1 MPGTNKY
8 AVGKLDMRFGSLIC
22 TSQVMIA
29 TAICVM
35 LPLQVLSATDNVDAC
50 PSGSELAALPEDTIK
65 VMTLN
70 IAHGRNSAVN
80 QLFVSKRHTF
90 RNLDY
95 IAALLADIAPN
106 VVALQEADGRSRWS
120 GNFDHVTYI
129 AEKSDL
135 PCVVHG
141 LHSKSWI
148 SNYGTALL
156 SRGKAIESSS
166 VSFSPSWPSKQ
177 KGFVTTTIDW
187 SVDQQRIPV
196 TLVSVH
202 FDFLRKK
209 VRDRQVSETV
219 AQLVDIDGPLVLM
232 GDLNSHWD
240 QKSSHVRSLVDA
252 LDLQA
257 FSPEKNGL
265 GTYKGTT
272 GKRLDWILISQ
283 ELAFE
288 AYEVL
293 PDIVA
298 DHLAVVAEISYRGS
312 PDPEHLER
320 EGPPLRTDERSE
332 VIPTAR

>member
-1 MPGTNKY
+1 
-8 AVGKLDMRFGSLIC
+8 MRFGSLIC
-22 TSQVMIA
+22 PSQAMVA
-29 TAICVM
+29 TVICVM
-35 LPLQVLSATDNVDAC
+35 LPMQALSATDIADAC
-50 PSGSELAALPEDTIK
+50 PTGSELAALPVDTIK

-70 IAHGRNSAVN
+70 IAHGRNSAWN
-80 QLFVSKRHTF
+80 QLFVSKGHTF
-90 RNLDY
+90 ENLDY

-120 GNFDHVTYI
+120 GKFDHVTYI
-129 AEKSDL
+129 AEKSGF

-148 SNYGTALL
+148 SNFGTALL

-187 SVDQQRIPV
+187 SVGRQRIPV

-202 FDFLRKK
+202 FDFLRAR
-209 VRDRQVSETV
+209 VRDRQVSEMV
-219 AQLVDIDGPLVLM
+219 AHLANIGGPLVLM
-232 GDLNSHWD
+232 GDLNSHWE
-240 QKSSHVRSLVDA
+240 QKSSHVRSLAEA

-257 FSPEKNGL
+257 FLPEQNGL
-265 GTYKGTT
+265 GTYKGAM

-312 PDPEHLER
+312 
-320 EGPPLRTDERSE
+320 GGQ
-332 VIPTAR
+332 VIPTDR

>member
-1 MPGTNKY
+1 
-8 AVGKLDMRFGSLIC
+8 MRFGSLIC

-257 FSPEKNGL
+257 FSPRKMGSAHTKEQRVSG
-265 GTYKGTT
+265 
-272 GKRLDWILISQ
+272 WIG
-283 ELAFE
+283 F
-288 AYEVL
+288 
-293 PDIVA
+293 
-298 DHLAVVAEISYRGS
+298 
-312 PDPEHLER
+312 
-320 EGPPLRTDERSE
+320 
-332 VIPTAR
+332 

>member
-1 MPGTNKY
+1 
-8 AVGKLDMRFGSLIC
+8 MRFGSLIC
-22 TSQVMIA
+22 SSQVMIA
-29 TAICVM
+29 TVILVM
-35 LPLQVLSATDNVDAC
+35 LPMQVLSATDIVDAC
-50 PSGSELAALPEDTIK
+50 PAGSELAALPEDTIK

-70 IAHGRNSAVN
+70 IAHGRNSAWN
-80 QLFVSKRHTF
+80 QLFVSKRRTF
-90 RNLDY
+90 ENLDY
-95 IAALLADIAPN
+95 IAALLADTAPN

-129 AEKSDL
+129 AEKSGL

-156 SRGKAIESSS
+156 SRGKPIESSS

-187 SVDQQRIPV
+187 PVDQQRIPV

-209 VRDRQVSETV
+209 VRDRQVSEMV
-219 AQLVDIDGPLVLM
+219 AHLENFEGPLVLM
-232 GDLNSHWD
+232 GDLNSHWE
-240 QKSSHVRSLVDA
+240 QKSSHVQLLVDS
-252 LDLQA
+252 LNLQA
-257 FSPEKNGL
+257 FFPEQNGL
-265 GTYKGTT
+265 GTYKGAT

-283 ELAFE
+283 ELSFE
-288 AYEVL
+288 VYKVL

-298 DHLAVVAEISYRGS
+298 DHRAVYAEISYRGS
-312 PDPEHLER
+312 RDQEPVER
-320 EGPPLRTDERSE
+320 LDE
-332 VIPTAR
+332 